1 MAFVFS
7 DKYVHGFVSDAEIG
21 AVEKEV
27 SAAHRTLLDKSGAG
41 ADFLGWLELPKTYDR
56 AELAAVKK
64 AAEKIRG
71 MCDVFV
77 VIGIGGSYLGAR
89 AAVEFIHG
97 SYYNNKKKN
106 TPDIYFVGNDIS
118 SSHLKEIL
126 ELCKGRDVC
135 VNVIS

>member
-27 SAAHRTLLDKSGAG
+27 SVAHRTLLDKSGAG

-77 VIGIGGSYLGAR
+77 VIGIGGFLSRRSRRGRVYSRQLLQQQEEKYARYLFCR
-89 AAVEFIHG
+89 Q
-97 SYYNNKKKN
+97 
-106 TPDIYFVGNDIS
+106 
-118 SSHLKEIL
+118 
-126 ELCKGRDVC
+126 
-135 VNVIS
+135 